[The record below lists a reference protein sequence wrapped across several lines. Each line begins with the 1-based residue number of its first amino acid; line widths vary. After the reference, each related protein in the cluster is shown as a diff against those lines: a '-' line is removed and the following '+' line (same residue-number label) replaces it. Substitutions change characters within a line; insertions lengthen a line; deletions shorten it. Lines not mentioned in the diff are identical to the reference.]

1 MKTRTSNRPM
11 KIMKPLQSLLL
22 AFILISSGTLVF
34 AQDKETEKQRNVEV
48 EKQMRIRKE
57 MLEEQQKQM
66 KEQMKEMQEQ
76 FKEREKEYAI
86 MSRGARDDR
95 EFWRSAGGD
104 IQFFSG
110 FDQGSHSQLTLRK
123 NFDGTTDTSEGN
135 FDVDP
140 NIRQFRCMINGAV
153 KSGEIHILLEY
164 PDGEVFK
171 ELVINSSADISYS
184 QSVSIKEGEES
195 KYAGTWEYEIR
206 AEDAEGRYMLQI
218 STN

>member
-11 KIMKPLQSLLL
+11 KTMKPLRSLLL
-22 AFILISSGTLVF
+22 AFILISSGTLLF
-34 AQDKETEKQRNVEV
+34 AQERISEEQRKAEV
-48 EKQMRIRKE
+48 EEQIRIRKE
-57 MLEEQQKQM
+57 VLEEQQKQM

-76 FKEREKEYAI
+76 FKEREKEFAI
-86 MSRGARDDR
+86 MSRGDR
-95 EFWRSAGGD
+95 ETWSSAGGD

-123 NFDGTTDTSEGN
+123 NFDGTTDTSSGN

-140 NIRQFRCMINGAV
+140 DIRQFRCMINGAV

-171 ELVINSSADISYS
+171 QLVINSSADISYS

-206 AEDAEGRYMLQI
+206 AEDAEGLYMLQI